1 MLDASDGLVRL
12 MTRSPVKPLKNN
24 DNRATGTV
32 LKTRIITALVL
43 APIAVVGIF
52 FLPPFGFA
60 LFTGLIITVGAW
72 EWANMSGWT
81 SMAARVAYGLVI
93 AIVLSGL
100 FTVDAVS
107 VLWLALFWWVL
118 SFLMVRSYPQ
128 GSQRWQAPVIRALMG
143 VLVLVPAWVGLNH
156 MRTGVFEFGV
166 SDNNLLL
173 ILYVFCIVWVA
184 DIGAYFAGRAF
195 GKAKLAPRV
204 SPGKSWA
211 GVWGGLL
218 AVAILAGLVG
228 LWANASS
235 ANTLLLVLAS
245 LVTGLVSVQGDLLE
259 SMMKRFRGIKDS
271 SQLLPGHGGI
281 MDRIDS
287 LTAAIPVFALLI
299 TLLGWLS
306 AGST

>member
-1 MLDASDGLVRL
+1 M
-12 MTRSPVKPLKNN
+12 
-24 DNRATGTV
+24 

-43 APIAVVGIF
+43 APIAVIGIF

-60 LFTGLIITVGAW
+60 LFTGLIITIGAW

-81 SMAARVAYGLVI
+81 SMAARVAYGLAV
-93 AIVLSGL
+93 AIILSGL
-100 FTVDAVS
+100 LTVDAIS
-107 VLWLALFWWVL
+107 VLWLALLWWLV
-118 SFLMVRSYPQ
+118 SFLMVRSYPG
-128 GSQRWQAPVIRALMG
+128 GSQLWQSPIIRVLIG

-156 MRTGVFEFGV
+156 MRTGVFQFGV
-166 SDNNLLL
+166 SNNNLLL

-218 AVAILAGLVG
+218 AVAILASLVG
-228 LWANASS
+228 LLAQASP
-235 ANTLLLVLAS
+235 ANTLMLVLAS
-245 LVTGLVSVQGDLLE
+245 LVTGLVSVLGDLVE

-287 LTAAIPVFALLI
+287 LTAAIPVFALMI

-306 AGST
+306 AGGV